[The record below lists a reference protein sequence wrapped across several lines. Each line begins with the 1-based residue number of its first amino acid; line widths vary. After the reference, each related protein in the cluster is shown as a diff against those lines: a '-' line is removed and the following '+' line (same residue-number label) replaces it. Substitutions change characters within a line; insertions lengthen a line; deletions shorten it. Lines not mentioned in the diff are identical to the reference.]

1 MKESNEDMLGLVNA
15 LLEVYRYESGKLFL
29 CKTQFCINNL
39 IKKCTKELEILF
51 EGKKITFN
59 FEDEEFII
67 NADIN
72 EIRRVLTNLI
82 SNALKHSECADEIVI
97 STYKKDKSAFVN
109 VKDNGIGLSKQ
120 DADNLFKRFS
130 QGTARKKNCSTGLGL
145 YLSRQIIEAHNGKIW
160 VNSEEGKGSEFIFEL
175 KGTIVENRT
184 LI

>member
-1 MKESNEDMLGLVNA
+1 MRKRTWNS
-15 LLEVYRYESGKLFL
+15 
-29 CKTQFCINNL
+29 
-39 IKKCTKELEILF
+39 F
-51 EGKKITFN
+51 ENRKIVFD
-59 FEDEEFII
+59 FEDAEFVV

-97 STYKKDKSAFVN
+97 TTYKKEKSAFVK

-145 YLSRQIIEAHNGKIW
+145 YLSRQIIEAHNGRIW
-160 VNSEEGKGSEFIFEL
+160 VESEEGKG
-175 KGTIVENRT
+175 
-184 LI
+184 